1 MSWKPHAIT
10 FGGGGARIVGS
21 FGVLTHLI
29 DTGMTALVTDWYG
42 CSAGAMCALFAA
54 IGVSSTW
61 LREVASIFDARLIG
75 AVREDYVYDFAK
87 VWGAAS
93 TENLREILGKFIET
107 WEPGASAWTFS
118 RLPGLHISATNV
130 SRGRAEI
137 FDSVNS
143 PNMNILD
150 AVCASSTI
158 PFFFAPWIHPETG
171 EIFCDGGITGSYP
184 WSCIPNKDETLAI
197 VCADKDIIGRPP
209 RQLKHITTIFDY
221 FTRLISLGLHRDT
234 QVIPRYWIAVNNRT
248 IYSIDFN
255 ITKEELLAAFE
266 EGVQT
271 AKGWMAFGASM
282 QDSLGE
288 TAGSRP
294 WCAPQDTSAA
304 VHSSQGKTMDNH
316 RSDSSRQPLDPVRDS
331 RSGPKPCVRRWSL

>member
-1 MSWKPHAIT
+1 
-10 FGGGGARIVGS
+10 VGS

-29 DTGMTALVTDWYG
+29 DSGMTAQVTDWYG

-75 AVREDYVYDFAK
+75 AVREDYVCDFAK

-93 TENLREILGKFIET
+93 TENLREIIGKFIET
-107 WEPGASAWTFS
+107 WEPGASAWTFA

-143 PNMNILD
+143 PNMKILD

-158 PFFFAPWIHPETG
+158 PFFFAPWIHPDTG
-171 EIFCDGGITGSYP
+171 DIYCDGAITEPYP
-184 WSCIPNKDETLAI
+184 WLCVPNKDETLAI
-197 VCADKDIIGRPP
+197 VCADKDIIGRNPP
-209 RQLKHITTIFDY
+209 PMKQIMTIIDY
-221 FTRLISLGLHRDT
+221 FTRLISVGLHRDSA
-234 QVIPRYWIAVNNRT
+234 VIPRYWIAVNNRT

-266 EGVQT
+266 EGIQT
-271 AKGWMAFGASM
+271 AKGWMTFRASM
-282 QDSLGE
+282 QDSPGE
-288 TAGSRP
+288 TAGRRP
-294 WCAPQDTSAA
+294 WCVPQDTSAP
-304 VHSSQGKTMDNH
+304 VHSLPGKTTDNH
-316 RSDSSRQPLDPVRDS
+316 QSDSLRRLLDPVRDS
-331 RSGPKPCVRRWSL
+331 HSGPKPCVRRWSL

>member
-29 DTGMTALVTDWYG
+29 ESGITAEVKDWYG

-54 IGVSSTW
+54 VGVSSAW
-61 LREVASIFDARLIG
+61 LREVATIFDPRLIG
-75 AVREDYVYDFAK
+75 AVREDFVCDFAK

-93 TENLREILGKFIET
+93 TDNLREILGKFIET
-107 WEPGASAWTFS
+107 WEPGAASWTFA

-143 PNMNILD
+143 PNMKILD

-171 EIFCDGGITGSYP
+171 DIFCDGAITEPYP
-184 WSCIPNKDETLAI
+184 WSCVPNKDETLAI

-209 RQLKHITTIFDY
+209 RAVKQIATIFEY

-234 QVIPRYWIAVNNRT
+234 TVIPRYWIAVNNRT

-255 ITKEELLAAFE
+255 ISKEELLAAFE
-266 EGVQT
+266 EGVQV
-271 AKGWMAFGASM
+271 AKGWMAFRASM
-282 QDSLGE
+282 QDSPGE
-288 TAGSRP
+288 TAGRPP

-304 VHSSQGKTMDNH
+304 AHPSQERTSDNR
-316 RSDSSRQPLDPVRDS
+316 RSGNSRLPTDPVRDLH
-331 RSGPKPCVRRWSL
+331 SGPKPCVRRWSL